1 MTQAEILKIVE
12 DTKIVPVVKIDRAC
26 DTIPLCQALID
37 GGLPIAEI
45 TFRTDAAEEA
55 IKLASKTFPDMLVG
69 AGTIVNVEQ
78 AKRAHAAGATF
89 LVSPGFSRAVTEY
102 AVANDLPIFPGC
114 STPTDIMAA
123 MEYDLPVAKFFP
135 AKQFGGLATIKAFA
149 AAFPSMRFM
158 PTGGI
163 DASNINEHL
172 AFGKIIACGGSWM
185 VRGDLVDAGNF
196 DEIRRLTKEAMDTVN
211 S

>member
-1 MTQAEILKIVE
+1 MTQAEILQIVE
-12 DTKIVPVVKIDRAC
+12 ETKIVPVVKIDRVE

-45 TFRTDAAEEA
+45 TFRTDAAEDA
-55 IKLASKTFPDMLVG
+55 IKLAAKTFPNMLVG
-69 AGTIVNVEQ
+69 AGTIINVEQ

-89 LVSPGFSRAVTEY
+89 LVSPGFSKSVTQY
-102 AVANDLPIFPGC
+102 AVDNNLPIFPGC
-114 STPTDIMAA
+114 ATPTEIMAA
-123 MEYDLPVAKFFP
+123 LEFNLPVVKFFP
-135 AKQFGGLATIKAFA
+135 AKQFGGLNTLKAFA
-149 AAFPSMRFM
+149 AAFPSVRFM

-172 AFGKIIACGGSWM
+172 AFNKIIACGGSWM
-185 VRGDLVDAGNF
+185 VNGALVDAGNF

-211 S
+211 Q